1 MARPPPAEQPA
12 QSATWGKALARCC
25 SSGLA
30 WAACAW
36 DRYTRPSRGRC
47 AWPGSAICERSC
59 SSTASAAARQ
69 SEWLAWPTG
78 NNDIPTFFLA
88 LPAPGL
94 RRALDHPWVA
104 PSRSARR
111 PALGLG
117 RHAVHGGLGDVAG
130 HAGGALCGSH
140 GLGGHG
146 LGHGLGGDLLELLGQ
161 CAPPLHG
168 LAHGGG
174 LGRLVL
180 GRRSLGA

>member
-1 MARPPPAEQPA
+1 MSRVDVLIFYFIFIILNTNCFCIIYHLPFFLFSSFMFLFSFFFFFQAEDGIRDHCVTGVQ
-12 QSATWGKALARCC
+12 TCALPIC
-25 SSGLA
+25 LA

-94 RRALDHPWVA
+94 RRALDHPWVP

-111 PALGLG
+111 PALGRRLACGRCLG
-117 RHAVHGGLGDVAG
+117 CC
-130 HAGGALCGSH
+130 LCG
-140 GLGGHG
+140 
-146 LGHGLGGDLLELLGQ
+146 
-161 CAPPLHG
+161 
-168 LAHGGG
+168 
-174 LGRLVL
+174 
-180 GRRSLGA
+180 